1 LTPALGKSLRW
12 IVTAVIVVFLIIFA
26 RTIHWSEAWSA
37 IRSASLPLLAL
48 ALGVNFL
55 SLVFKGIRWWLFL
68 KPAGSPSLPLALR
81 ATIAGAGLNNVLVA
95 NGGDAARV
103 VFVTRTTGVSSATV
117 LATLALERMFDP
129 IGFVILLVYASMVFH
144 LPPSIDT
151 WRIPAQVALAVIALL
166 LFWFLY
172 SARNTAR
179 EDVTGRHSSSTGW
192 WERLKNYLAGFAV
205 SARALAS
212 GPRFASALVL
222 SMLAWWCQVLTF
234 KYAGEAAHVSMST
247 GASVATLLAIN
258 LGLLIRAT
266 PGNVGFFQFVFAIT
280 AEQFGIDRNDAIAV
294 SLLIQTLQIIP
305 ITLLGTALAPEFI
318 FTRSRVR
325 KEAEQLAGKSEPA
338 MLGSLSEK
346 GEELGG
352 ISRKS

>member
-1 LTPALGKSLRW
+1 MTAAAGKWLRW
-12 IVTAVIVVFLIIFA
+12 IVTAAIVAFLVIFA

-68 KPAGSPSLPLALR
+68 RPAGSPSLPLALR

-103 VFVTRTTGVSSATV
+103 VFVTRTTGLSSATV

-129 IGFVILLVYASMVFH
+129 IGFVILLVYASMAFP
-144 LPPSIDT
+144 LPASLET
-151 WRIPAQVALAVIALL
+151 WRIPAQLALVVIAFLL
-166 LFWFLY
+166 VWFLY
-172 SARNTAR
+172 SARNTNPDDVAAR
-179 EDVTGRHSSSTGW
+179 RRAPGGW
-192 WERLKNYLAGFAV
+192 WDRLKNYLTGFAL
-205 SARALAS
+205 SARALAN
-212 GPRFASALVL
+212 GPRFVGALIL
-222 SMLAWWCQVLTF
+222 SMLSWWCQVLTF
-234 KYAGEAAHVSMST
+234 KYAGEAAHVPMSAA
-247 GASVATLLAIN
+247 ASVATLLAIN

-280 AEQFGIDRNDAIAV
+280 AEQFGIGRNDAIAV

-305 ITLLGTALAPEFI
+305 ITLLGAVLAPEFI
-318 FTRSRVR
+318 FTRSRAR
-325 KEAEQLAGKSEPA
+325 KEAERLAGQSEPA
-338 MLGSLSEK
+338 MLGSLPEK
-346 GEELGG
+346 GEELRE
-352 ISRKS
+352 ISREP